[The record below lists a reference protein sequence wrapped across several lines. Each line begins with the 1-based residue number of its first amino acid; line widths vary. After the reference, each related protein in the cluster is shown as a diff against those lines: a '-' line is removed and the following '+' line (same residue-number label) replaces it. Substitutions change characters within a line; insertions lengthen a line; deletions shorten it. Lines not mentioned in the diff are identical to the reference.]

1 MQNVSNI
8 EFCPALAQGICT
20 EGAALKKS
28 KLFVFLPHFGA
39 SYNYCNKELKVH
51 SQSVSS
57 FRAFPN
63 WKLFGLFYEIVNF
76 EWVGIIYYEPCQK
89 LCAQTAFTFYFIQ
102 YLIHV
107 FATIIKN
114 SGQSLVYQYWKNY
127 YCPTSRILKV
137 LLFLPVQF
145 QFVFNSTFQ
154 VQLL

>member
-1 MQNVSNI
+1 MPSS
-8 EFCPALAQGICT
+8 CQGYLHWRRCV
-20 EGAALKKS
+20 KKS
-28 KLFVFLPHFGA
+28 KLFVFLPLFGA
-39 SYNYCNKELKVH
+39 SYNYCKKKLKVH
-51 SQSVSS
+51 RAEATL
-57 FRAFPN
+57 FLLFWAFPN
-63 WKLFGLFYEIVNF
+63 WKFFWLFYKIVNF

-89 LCAQTAFTFYFIQ
+89 LCPQTAFTFYFIQ

-127 YCPTSRILKV
+127 YWHTSRILKV

>member
-1 MQNVSNI
+1 MPSS
-8 EFCPALAQGICT
+8 CPGHLHWRRST
-20 EGAALKKS
+20 KKS
-28 KLFVFLPHFGA
+28 KLFVFLPLFGA

-63 WKLFGLFYEIVNF
+63 WKLFRLFYEIVNF

-89 LCAQTAFTFYFIQ
+89 LCPQTAFTFYFIQ

-127 YCPTSRILKV
+127 YWHTSRILKL
-137 LLFLPVQF
+137 LLFLPLQF
-145 QFVFNSTFQ
+145 QFVFNFTFQ